1 MGWFTN
7 PGQMMANQE
16 RRFRETFSDTG
27 NGVGGRAGLTHPT
40 RNAHTLIQNTDPGYR
55 MLNPSGGN
63 QTKAQRLYDQGLVSS
78 GQAYVGQWAG
88 NNLFGGSGG
97 GAGTSSGSSSGY
109 GAGGMG
115 GMGGGGGQSGPSS
128 GTVSNMQMQ
137 QQTEEL
143 QRQQR
148 ESARNQRLA
157 QLLRDLQNG
166 AQNV

>member
-78 GQAYVGQWAG
+78 GQAFVGNYALNQIPWG
-88 NNLFGGSGG
+88 NMSG
-97 GAGTSSGSSSGY
+97 SSGSSGGGMSSMG
-109 GAGGMG
+109 GIGGMG
-115 GMGGGGGQSGPSS
+115 SQGGGQSGPSAGS
-128 GTVSNMQMQ
+128 ISNMQMQ

-166 AQNV
+166 VQNV